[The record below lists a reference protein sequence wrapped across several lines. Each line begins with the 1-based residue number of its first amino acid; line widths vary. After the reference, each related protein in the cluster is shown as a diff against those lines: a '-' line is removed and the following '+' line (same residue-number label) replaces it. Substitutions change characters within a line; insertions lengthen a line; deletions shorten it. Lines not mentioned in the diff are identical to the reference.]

1 MTTRRATALF
11 GGISLLSVVARLLQL
26 QGLHPLVW
34 DEIEFFRA
42 TDWVRRGLVPY
53 RDFWEHHTPLQWFL
67 FAPVT
72 ALTNSPGVSAIL
84 VMRWAQLP
92 LWILTFILLRGWM
105 RRAGISAFAA
115 WTAMT
120 LVLCSTLF
128 MLPAV
133 EYRVDVLGCAI
144 YIAALFL
151 LQRIGDSGVGG
162 RGSERSS
169 VSAIAPTPDTR
180 HPTPSGPKFA
190 ILGGAMLCLA
200 GLANLRLGPLAVLT
214 LLLVR
219 VVRTRDRAWG
229 GNARAN
235 WCFAGAAATF
245 GAACV
250 YFAATHSARIAW
262 QRLWSD
268 NFLADRFA
276 QAPVDWMFAHRF
288 AVAFGV
294 RLVDSAPNFQLSAV
308 DPGGIAILVIGGIG
322 VVRALRR
329 GFRAPGDDFFLA
341 FLQVANLLFI
351 AAMKYVFNYHLEIAV
366 LLMAPL
372 VAIEIDRFATSDSRR
387 RALIALVVVAAAVNI
402 AAAVF
407 RGKESDTVYE
417 DFVMREADRRTPPGS
432 KVFDSV
438 GWPLHRDPAYRYW
451 FLRANV
457 FVMEE
462 HKLFEPYTI
471 VDVLRDPPAAVI
483 ADYDVRKWLAAHRPF
498 GEFIVTHYL
507 PLWREIWLPG
517 MSARVTPLAPAARW
531 IVLADGT
538 YDVYA
543 STNLASHPWYRQPL
557 DFERPLWRGVGPPT
571 ASDRGAHIDW
581 FVDGAPVSA
590 TTTLT
595 LRRGQRLDAISRE
608 PLPAGIMLIDAR
620 NDAAF
625 CQPPRGTTLEASD
638 PPRWHVP
645 DLGALLQLA
654 RGNEAIAPRSPCHR

>member
-1 MTTRRATALF
+1 MKIARGTALL
-11 GGISLLSVVARLLQL
+11 GGISLLSIAARLFQL

-72 ALTNSPGVSAIL
+72 ALTHSPGVSAIL
-84 VMRWAQLP
+84 LMRWAQLP
-92 LWILTFILLRGWM
+92 LWMGGFVLLRGWM
-105 RRAGISAFAA
+105 RRAGISALAS
-115 WTAMT
+115 WSAMT

-133 EYRVDVLGCAI
+133 EYRVDVLGCVI
-144 YIAALFL
+144 YIAALAL
-151 LQRIGDSGVGG
+151 LQKIGDG
-162 RGSERSS
+162 RR
-169 VSAIAPTPDTR
+169 
-180 HPTPSGPKFA
+180 FA
-190 ILGGAMLCLA
+190 FFGGAMLCMA
-200 GLANLRLGPLAVLT
+200 GLANLRLGPLAVLS

-219 VVRTRDRAWG
+219 VVRTRERVWG
-229 GNARAN
+229 GNTRAN
-235 WCFAGAAATF
+235 WSFAGAAAAF
-245 GAACV
+245 APACA
-250 YFAATHSARIAW
+250 YFAATHSARMAW
-262 QRLWSD
+262 QRLWAD
-268 NFLADRFA
+268 NFVADHFA

-288 AVAFGV
+288 AVAFGL

-322 VVRALRR
+322 IVRALRH

-372 VAIEIDRFATSDSRR
+372 AAMEIDRFVTSAPRR
-387 RALIALVVVAAAVNI
+387 RALFALVIIAATVNV

-407 RGKESDTVYE
+407 RGKESDTAYE
-417 DFVMREADRRTPPGS
+417 DFVMREVDRRTPAGT

-471 VDVLRDPPAAVI
+471 ADLLRDPPAAVI
-483 ADYDVRKWLAAHRPF
+483 ADYDVRKWLAIHRPF

-517 MSARVTPLAPAARW
+517 MSARLTPFAPAARW

-543 STNLASHPWYRQPL
+543 STHLASHPWYRQPL
-557 DFERPLWRGVGPPT
+557 DFERPLWSGVPPPSP
-571 ASDRGAHIDW
+571 ADRGAQIEW
-581 FVDGAPVSA
+581 RVDGAPVSA
-590 TTTLT
+590 AATLT
-595 LRRGQRLDAISRE
+595 LRRGQRLEAISHE
-608 PLPAGIMLIDAR
+608 PLPVGIMLIMSG
-620 NDAAF
+620 NELAF

-645 DLGALLQLA
+645 DLGTLVQLA
-654 RGNEAIAPRSPCHR
+654 RGTAAPVPRSPCRR

>member
-1 MTTRRATALF
+1 
-11 GGISLLSVVARLLQL
+11 
-26 QGLHPLVW
+26 
-34 DEIEFFRA
+34 
-42 TDWVRRGLVPY
+42 
-53 RDFWEHHTPLQWFL
+53 
-67 FAPVT
+67 
-72 ALTNSPGVSAIL
+72 
-84 VMRWAQLP
+84 
-92 LWILTFILLRGWM
+92 
-105 RRAGISAFAA
+105 
-115 WTAMT
+115 MT
-120 LVLCSTLF
+120 LVLCSTIF

-133 EYRVDVLGCAI
+133 EYRVDVLGSVV
-144 YIAALFL
+144 YLAALSL
-151 LQRIGDSGVGG
+151 LQRIGDS
-162 RGSERSS
+162 
-169 VSAIAPTPDTR
+169 
-180 HPTPSGPKFA
+180 PKFA
-190 ILGGAMLCLA
+190 FFGGAMLCLA

-219 VVRTRDRAWG
+219 VVRTRERAWG

-235 WCFAGAAATF
+235 WCFAGAAAAF
-245 GAACV
+245 AAACG
-250 YFAATHSARIAW
+250 YFAATHSARMAW

-276 QAPVDWMFAHRF
+276 QAPVDWMFVHRF

-308 DPGGIAILVIGGIG
+308 DPGGIAILVIGGMGI
-322 VVRALRR
+322 VRALRR
-329 GFRAPGDDFFLA
+329 GWRAPGDDFFIA

-387 RALIALVVVAAAVNI
+387 RALIALVVLAAAVNI

-417 DFVMREADRRTPPGS
+417 DFVMREVDHRTPAGS

-471 VDVLRDPPAAVI
+471 ADVLRDPPAAVI

-498 GEFIVTHYL
+498 GKFIVTHYL

-517 MSARVTPLAPAARW
+517 MSARLTPLAPAARW

-543 STNLASHPWYRQPL
+543 STSLASHPWYRQPL
-557 DFERPLWRGVGPPT
+557 DFERPLWRGVGPPSS
-571 ASDRGAHIDW
+571 ADRGAHIEW
-581 FVDGAPVSA
+581 FVDGAPISA

-595 LRRGQRLDAISRE
+595 LRRGQHLDAISRE
-608 PLPAGIMLIDAR
+608 SLPVGIMLINAR
-620 NDAAF
+620 NDVAF

-645 DLGALLQLA
+645 DFGALLQLA
-654 RGNEAIAPRSPCHR
+654 GGTGFVTPRSPCHR

>member
-1 MTTRRATALF
+1 MNTRRATALF
-11 GGISLLSVVARLLQL
+11 GGISLLSIAARLLQL

-42 TDWVRRGLVPY
+42 TDWVRQGLVPY

-84 VMRWAQLP
+84 LMRWAQLP
-92 LWILTFILLRGWM
+92 LWIIAFFLLRGWM
-105 RRAGISAFAA
+105 RRAGISAFGV

-133 EYRVDVLGCAI
+133 EYRVDVLGCVI
-144 YIAALFL
+144 YIAALFF
-151 LQRIGDSGVGG
+151 LQRIGDD
-162 RGSERSS
+162 
-169 VSAIAPTPDTR
+169 A
-180 HPTPSGPKFA
+180 KFA
-190 ILGGAMLCLA
+190 FLGGAMLCLT
-200 GLANLRLGPLAVLT
+200 GFANLRLGPLAVLT

-235 WCFAGAAATF
+235 WCFAGAAAAF
-245 GAACV
+245 AAACA
-250 YFAATHSARIAW
+250 YFAATHSAHMAW

-276 QAPVDWMFAHRF
+276 LAPVDWMFAHRF

-294 RLVDSAPNFQLSAV
+294 RLIDSVPNFQLSAV
-308 DPGGIAILVIGGIG
+308 DPGGIAVIVIGGIG
-322 VVRALRR
+322 VVRVLRR

-366 LLMAPL
+366 LMMAPL
-372 VAIEIDRFATSDSRR
+372 VAIEIDRFAATESRR
-387 RALIALVVVAAAVNI
+387 RAVIALVIIAASVNV

-417 DFVMREADRRTPPGS
+417 DFVMRETDRLTPPGAA
-432 KVFDSV
+432 VWDSV
-438 GWPLHRDPAYRYW
+438 GWALHRDPAYRYW

-457 FVMEE
+457 FVMEA
-462 HKLFEPYTI
+462 HGFFEPYTI
-471 VDVLRDPPAAVI
+471 ADVVRRPPAVVI
-483 ADYDVRKWLAAHRPF
+483 AEFDMRRWLLLHRPLALF
-498 GEFIVTHYL
+498 VTSHYL
-507 PLWREIWLPG
+507 PFWREIWLPG
-517 MSARVTPLAPAARW
+517 MSARLTPARPAARW
-531 IVLADGT
+531 IVLADGG

-543 STNLASHPWYRQPL
+543 SATLASHPWFQQPL
-557 DFERPLWRGVGPPT
+557 NLEHPVWRGVAPPL
-571 ASDRGAHIDW
+571 ASDRGARIDW
-581 FVDGAPVSA
+581 LVDGQPVRPSQ
-590 TTTLT
+590 TLT
-595 LRRGQRLDAISRE
+595 LRRGQHLEAFSRE
-608 PLPAGIMLIDAR
+608 PLPVGIMLIGAK
-620 NDAAF
+620 NEFVF
-625 CQPPRGTTLEASD
+625 CRPPLGITLEASEN
-638 PPRWHVP
+638 PHWHIP
-645 DLGALLQLA
+645 DLGALVQLA
-654 RGNEAIAPRSPCHR
+654 RGTDAIAPRSPCRR

>member
-1 MTTRRATALF
+1 MNTRRATALL
-11 GGISLLSVVARLLQL
+11 GGISLLSVIARLLQL

-42 TDWVRRGLVPY
+42 TDWIRRGLVPY

-84 VMRWAQLP
+84 LMRWAQLP
-92 LWILTFILLRGWM
+92 LWIIAFVLLRGWM
-105 RRAGISAFAA
+105 RRAGISVFGA
-115 WTAMT
+115 WTAIA

-133 EYRVDVLGCAI
+133 EYRVDVLGSVV

-151 LQRIGDSGVGG
+151 LQRIGD
-162 RGSERSS
+162 
-169 VSAIAPTPDTR
+169 
-180 HPTPSGPKFA
+180 GPKFA
-190 ILGGAMLCLA
+190 FFGGAMLCLA
-200 GLANLRLGPLAVLT
+200 GFANLRLGPLAVLT

-229 GNARAN
+229 GNGRAN
-235 WCFAGAAATF
+235 WCFAGAVAAF
-245 GAACV
+245 AGACG

-276 QAPVDWMFAHRF
+276 VAPVDWMFVHRF

-329 GFRAPGDDFFLA
+329 GFRSPGDDFFLA

-372 VAIEIDRFATSDSRR
+372 VAIEIDRFTTSESRR
-387 RALIALVVVAAAVNI
+387 RAAIALVVIAATVNI

-417 DFVMREADRRTPPGS
+417 DFVMREVDRRTPAGA

-471 VDVLRDPPAAVI
+471 ADVLRDPPAAVI

-517 MSARVTPLAPAARW
+517 MSARLRPGTAARW
-531 IVLADGT
+531 IVIADGA

-571 ASDRGAHIDW
+571 AADRGARVDW
-581 FVDGAPVSA
+581 LVDGAPISA
-590 TTTLT
+590 SATLT
-595 LRRGQRLDAISRE
+595 LRRGQRIDAISRE
-608 PLPAGIMLIDAR
+608 PLPVGIMLIDAR

-645 DLGALLQLA
+645 DLDALAQLA
-654 RGNEAIAPRSPCHR
+654 RGTDAIAPRSPCRR

>member
-1 MTTRRATALF
+1 MKRATAF
-11 GGISLLSVVARLLQL
+11 FAGISILSIAARLLQL

-67 FAPVT
+67 FAPIT

-84 VMRWAQLP
+84 LMRWAQLP
-92 LWILTFILLRGWM
+92 LWIITFILLRGWM
-105 RRAGISAFAA
+105 RRAGVSAFAA
-115 WTAMT
+115 WSAIA

-133 EYRVDVLGCAI
+133 EYRVDVLGCAV
-144 YIAALFL
+144 YVAALFF
-151 LQRIGDSGVGG
+151 LQRIAD
-162 RGSERSS
+162 
-169 VSAIAPTPDTR
+169 
-180 HPTPSGPKFA
+180 GPKFA
-190 ILGGAMLCLA
+190 FLGGAMLCVA

-235 WCFAGAAATF
+235 WCFAGAAAAF
-245 GAACV
+245 ASACA
-250 YFAATHSARIAW
+250 YFAATHSAQIAW

-276 QAPVDWMFAHRF
+276 QAPVDWMFVHRF
-288 AVAFGV
+288 AVAFGL

-308 DPGGIAILVIGGIG
+308 DPGGIAILVIGSIG
-322 VVRALRR
+322 VVRAIRR

-341 FLQVANLLFI
+341 FLQIANLLFI

-372 VAIEIDRFATSDSRR
+372 VAIEVDRFAATASRR
-387 RALIALVVVAAAVNI
+387 RALMALVVIAAMVNI

-417 DFVMREADRRTPPGS
+417 DFVMREVDRRTPPGS

-438 GWPLHRDPAYRYW
+438 GWPLHRNPAYRYW

-462 HKLFEPYTI
+462 HGKFEPYTI
-471 VDVLRDPPAAVI
+471 TDLLRDPPAAVI

-517 MSARVTPLAPAARW
+517 MSARLTPIAPAARW

-543 STNLASHPWYRQPL
+543 STRLASHPWYRQPL
-557 DFERPLWRGVGPPT
+557 DFERPLWRGVTPPSP
-571 ASDRGAHIDW
+571 ADRDAHVDW
-581 FVDGAPVSA
+581 IVDGAPVPA
-590 TTTLT
+590 TATMTLH
-595 LRRGQRLDAISRE
+595 RGQTVVAISRE
-608 PLPAGIMLIDAR
+608 PQPAGIMLIGSK
-620 NDAAF
+620 NDLAF

-638 PPRWHVP
+638 PPRWHIP
-645 DLGALLQLA
+645 DLGALAQLA
-654 RGNEAIAPRSPCHR
+654 RGTDSMTPRSPCRR

>member
-1 MTTRRATALF
+1 MNTRRATALL
-11 GGISLLSVVARLLQL
+11 GGISLLSVAARLLQL

-67 FAPVT
+67 FAPIT

-84 VMRWAQLP
+84 LMRWAQLP
-92 LWILTFILLRGWM
+92 LWIAGFVLLRGWM
-105 RRAGISAFAA
+105 RRAGISAFGA

-120 LVLCSTLF
+120 LVLCSTIF

-133 EYRVDVLGCAI
+133 EYRVDVLGSVV
-144 YIAALFL
+144 YLAALSL
-151 LQRIGDSGVGG
+151 LQRIGDS
-162 RGSERSS
+162 
-169 VSAIAPTPDTR
+169 
-180 HPTPSGPKFA
+180 PKFA
-190 ILGGAMLCLA
+190 FFGGAMLCLA

-219 VVRTRDRAWG
+219 VVRTRERAWG

-235 WCFAGAAATF
+235 WCFAGAAAAF
-245 GAACV
+245 AAACG
-250 YFAATHSARIAW
+250 YFAATHSARMAW

-276 QAPVDWMFAHRF
+276 QAPVDWMFVHRF

-308 DPGGIAILVIGGIG
+308 DPGGIAILVIGGMGI
-322 VVRALRR
+322 VRALRR
-329 GFRAPGDDFFLA
+329 GWRAPGDDFFIA

-387 RALIALVVVAAAVNI
+387 RALIALVVLAAAVNI

-417 DFVMREADRRTPPGS
+417 DFVMREVDHRTPAGS

-471 VDVLRDPPAAVI
+471 ADVLRDPPAAVI

-498 GEFIVTHYL
+498 GKFIVTHYL

-517 MSARVTPLAPAARW
+517 MSARLTPLAPAARW

-543 STNLASHPWYRQPL
+543 STSLASHPWYRQPL
-557 DFERPLWRGVGPPT
+557 DFERPLWRGVGPPSS
-571 ASDRGAHIDW
+571 ADRGAHIEW
-581 FVDGAPVSA
+581 FVDGAPISA

-595 LRRGQRLDAISRE
+595 LRRGQHLDAISRE
-608 PLPAGIMLIDAR
+608 SLPVGIMLINAR
-620 NDAAF
+620 NDVAF

-645 DLGALLQLA
+645 DFGALLQLA
-654 RGNEAIAPRSPCHR
+654 GGTGFVTPRSPCHR

>member
-11 GGISLLSVVARLLQL
+11 GGISLVAVIARLLQL

-72 ALTNSPGVSAIL
+72 ALMNSPGVSAIL
-84 VMRWAQLP
+84 LMRWAQLP

-105 RRAGISAFAA
+105 RRAGSSAFAA

-133 EYRVDVLGCAI
+133 EYRVDVLGCVVYVAS
-144 YIAALFL
+144 LFF
-151 LQRIGDSGVGG
+151 LQRIGD
-162 RGSERSS
+162 
-169 VSAIAPTPDTR
+169 
-180 HPTPSGPKFA
+180 HPKFA
-190 ILGGAMLCLA
+190 LLGGAMLCLA

-219 VVRTRDRAWG
+219 VVRTRDRSWG

-235 WCFAGAAATF
+235 WCFAGAAAAF
-245 GAACV
+245 GAACI

-268 NFLADRFA
+268 NFIADRFA

-294 RLVDSAPNFQLSAV
+294 RLVDSSPNFQLSTV
-308 DPGGIAILVIGGIG
+308 DPGGIAIIVIGAIGI
-322 VVRALRR
+322 VRALRS
-329 GFRAPGDDFFLA
+329 FRAPGDDFFLA

-372 VAIEIDRFATSDSRR
+372 VAMEIDRFATAESRR
-387 RALIALVVVAAAVNI
+387 RAVIGLVVIAAAVNI

-407 RGKESDTVYE
+407 RGKESDTNYE
-417 DFVMREADRRTPPGS
+417 DFVMREVDRRTPPGS

-462 HKLFEPYTI
+462 HKLFETYSIP
-471 VDVLRDPPAAVI
+471 DLLRDPPAAVI
-483 ADYDVRKWLAAHRPF
+483 ADYDVRKWLASHRPF

-517 MSARVTPLAPAARW
+517 MSARLTPLAPAARW

-557 DFERPLWRGVGPPT
+557 DFERPLWRGVGPP
-571 ASDRGAHIDW
+571 AGSDRGARIDW
-581 FVDGAPVSA
+581 FVDGAPIPA
-590 TTTLT
+590 AATLT

-608 PLPAGIMLIDAR
+608 PLPVGIMLINAR
-620 NDAAF
+620 NDVAF

-638 PPRWHVP
+638 SPHWHLP
-645 DLGALLQLA
+645 DLGALIDFA
-654 RGNEAIAPRSPCHR
+654 RGTDAVTPRTPCRR

>member
-1 MTTRRATALF
+1 MLLRIVAL
-11 GGISLLSVVARLLQL
+11 LAVLARLLQL

-42 TDWVRRGLVPY
+42 TDWVRHGLVPY

-67 FAPVT
+67 FAPVA

-84 VMRWAQLP
+84 LMRWAQLP
-92 LWILTFILLRGWM
+92 LWIIAFILLRGWM
-105 RRAGISAFAA
+105 RRAGISAVAA
-115 WTAMT
+115 WTAIA

-133 EYRVDVLGCAI
+133 EYRVDVLGCVV
-144 YIAALFL
+144 YIAALFF
-151 LQRIGDSGVGG
+151 LQRIGD
-162 RGSERSS
+162 
-169 VSAIAPTPDTR
+169 
-180 HPTPSGPKFA
+180 HPKFA
-190 ILGGAMLCLA
+190 FLGGAMLCVA

-219 VVRTRDRAWG
+219 VMRTRDRAWG

-235 WCFAGAAATF
+235 WCFAGAAAAF
-245 GAACV
+245 GTACI

-276 QAPVDWMFAHRF
+276 VTPVKGMFLYRF
-288 AVAFGV
+288 AVAFGL
-294 RLVDSAPNFQLSAV
+294 RLVDFALTFQLSAV
-308 DPGGIAILVIGGIG
+308 DVGGIAIIVIGLIG
-322 VVRALRR
+322 VVRALKN
-329 GFRAPGDDFFLA
+329 GIRAPGDDFFLA
-341 FLQVANLLFI
+341 FVQVANLLFI

-387 RALIALVVVAAAVNI
+387 RALIGLVVFAVSINI

-407 RGKESDTVYE
+407 RGKESDTLYE
-417 DFVMREADRRTPPGS
+417 DFVMREVDRRTPPGS
-432 KVFDSV
+432 KVFDGV

-457 FVMEE
+457 FAMEE
-462 HKLFEPYTI
+462 HRLFEPYG
-471 VDVLRDPPAAVI
+471 VADVVRDPPAAVI
-483 ADYDVRKWLAAHRPF
+483 ADYDVRKWLAGHRPL

-517 MSARVTPLAPAARW
+517 MSARVTPRAPAARW

-557 DFERPLWRGVGPPT
+557 NLDLPLWRGAGPPT
-571 ASDRGAHIDW
+571 LADRGARIEW
-581 FVDGAPVSA
+581 FVDGAPISA

-595 LRRGQRLDAISRE
+595 LRRGQHLDAISRE
-608 PLPAGIMLIDAR
+608 PLPVGIMLIGAK
-620 NDAAF
+620 NDVAF

-638 PPRWHVP
+638 PPQWHAP
-645 DLGALLQLA
+645 NLGALIDFA
-654 RGNEAIAPRSPCHR
+654 RGSEAFAPRSPCRR

>member
-1 MTTRRATALF
+1 MNTRRATALL
-11 GGISLLSVVARLLQL
+11 GGISLVSVIARLLQL

-42 TDWVRRGLVPY
+42 TDWVRHGLVPY
-53 RDFWEHHTPLQWFL
+53 RDFWEHHTSLQWFL

-84 VMRWAQLP
+84 LMRWAQLP
-92 LWILTFILLRGWM
+92 LWIVTFVLLRGWM

-133 EYRVDVLGCAI
+133 EYRVDVLGCVI
-144 YIAALFL
+144 YVAALYF
-151 LQRIGDSGVGG
+151 LQRIGD
-162 RGSERSS
+162 
-169 VSAIAPTPDTR
+169 
-180 HPTPSGPKFA
+180 HPKFA
-190 ILGGAMLCLA
+190 FLGGAMLCLA

-235 WCFAGAAATF
+235 WCFAGAGATF
-245 GAACV
+245 AAACA
-250 YFAATHSARIAW
+250 YFATTHSARIAW

-308 DPGGIAILVIGGIG
+308 DPGGIAILVIGSIG

-372 VAIEIDRFATSDSRR
+372 VAIEIDRLATSDSRR
-387 RALIALVVVAAAVNI
+387 RALIALVVIAAAVNI

-407 RGKESDTVYE
+407 RGKERDTLYE

-432 KVFDSV
+432 RVFDSV

-471 VDVLRDPPAAVI
+471 ADVLRNPPAAVI
-483 ADYDVRKWLAAHRPF
+483 ADYDVRKWLAGHRPF

-507 PLWREIWLPG
+507 PLWRELWLPG

-538 YDVYA
+538 YDVYTSA
-543 STNLASHPWYRQPL
+543 NLASHPWYRQPL

-571 ASDRGAHIDW
+571 SADRGARIDW
-581 FVDGAPVSA
+581 FVDGAPINA

-595 LRRGQRLDAISRE
+595 LRRGQRLDAVSHE
-608 PLPAGIMLIDAR
+608 PLPVGIMLIDSR
-620 NDAAF
+620 NETAF

-645 DLGALLQLA
+645 DLGTLLQLA
-654 RGNEAIAPRSPCHR
+654 RGTDAMTPRSPCHR

>member
-1 MTTRRATALF
+1 MNTRRATALL
-11 GGISLLSVVARLLQL
+11 GALSLLSLLARLLQL
-26 QGLHPLVW
+26 QGLHPIVW

-42 TDWVRRGLVPY
+42 TDSVRRGLVPY
-53 RDFWEHHTPLQWFL
+53 RDFWEHHTRLQWFL
-67 FAPVT
+67 FAPIT

-84 VMRWAQLP
+84 LMRWAQLP
-92 LWILTFILLRGWM
+92 LWVATFLLLRGWM

-115 WTAMT
+115 WTAIT

-133 EYRVDVLGCAI
+133 EYRVDVLGCAL
-144 YIAALFL
+144 YIAALFF
-151 LQRIGDSGVGG
+151 LQRIGES
-162 RGSERSS
+162 
-169 VSAIAPTPDTR
+169 
-180 HPTPSGPKFA
+180 PKFA
-190 ILGGAMLCLA
+190 FLGGAMLCLA
-200 GLANLRLGPLAVLT
+200 GLANLRLGPLAVLM
-214 LLLVR
+214 LLFVR

-235 WCFAGAAATF
+235 WCFAGAAAAF
-245 GAACV
+245 GGACV

-276 QAPVDWMFAHRF
+276 VAPVDWMFVHRF

-341 FLQVANLLFI
+341 FLQIANLLFI

-372 VAIEIDRFATSDSRR
+372 VAMEIDRFVVSESRR
-387 RALIALVVVAAAVNI
+387 RSLFALIVVAACVNI

-417 DFVMREADRRTPPGS
+417 DFVMREVDRRTPADG

-471 VDVLRDPPAAVI
+471 ADVLRDPPAAVI
-483 ADYDVRKWLAAHRPF
+483 ADYDVRKWLASHRPF

-543 STNLASHPWYRQPL
+543 STRLASHPWYRQPL
-557 DFERPLWRGVGPPT
+557 DFERPLWRGVGPPA
-571 ASDRGAHIDW
+571 ASDRGARVEW
-581 FVDGAPVSA
+581 FVDGAQVSV

-595 LRRGQRLDAISRE
+595 LRRGQRLDAI
-608 PLPAGIMLIDAR
+608 
-620 NDAAF
+620 
-625 CQPPRGTTLEASD
+625 T
-638 PPRWHVP
+638 
-645 DLGALLQLA
+645 
-654 RGNEAIAPRSPCHR
+654 